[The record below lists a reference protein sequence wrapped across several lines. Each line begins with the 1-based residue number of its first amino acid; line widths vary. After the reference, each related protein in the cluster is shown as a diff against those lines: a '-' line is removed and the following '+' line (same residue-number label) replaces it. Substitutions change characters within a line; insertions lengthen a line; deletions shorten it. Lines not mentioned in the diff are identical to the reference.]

1 MPTEI
6 LPVAV
11 VVAELDAYWDGDNIT
26 KPVLIEATG
35 AGAALRIDLN
45 RGDHII
51 GYPSSPTLEETP
63 VGNWKYVNRAY
74 NVTIS
79 IQTRV
84 SRQRLYDLMAEVR
97 RVCHSRRHALA
108 NFHRWQF
115 QAFNES
121 VGEQANVWVGDA
133 SIQLINEGIL
143 AET

>member
-1 MPTEI
+1 MPTEV

-11 VVAELDAYWDGDNIT
+11 VVAELDTYWDGDNVT

-35 AGAALRIDLN
+35 AGAPLRIDLN
-45 RGDHII
+45 RGDHVI

-74 NVTIS
+74 NVTVS

-97 RVCHSRRHALA
+97 RLCHTRRHSLT
-108 NFHRWQF
+108 NFQRIQF
-115 QAFNES
+115 QSFNEG

-133 SIQLINEGIL
+133 AISLINEGIL

>member
-1 MPTEI
+1 MPTEV
-6 LPVAV
+6 LPVADV
-11 VVAELDAYWDGDNIT
+11 VSELDSQWNASNVT

-35 AGAALRIDLN
+35 AGAPLRIDLN
-45 RGDHII
+45 RGDHVI

-74 NVTIS
+74 NVTVS

-97 RVCHSRRHALA
+97 RVCHARRHSLT
-108 NFHRWQF
+108 NFQRMQF
-115 QAFNES
+115 QSFNEG

-133 SIQLINEGIL
+133 AISLINEGIL

>member
-1 MPTEI
+1 MPTEV

-11 VVAELDAYWDGDNIT
+11 VVAELDTYWDGDNIT

-35 AGAALRIDLN
+35 AGAPLRIDLN
-45 RGDHII
+45 RGDHVI

-74 NVTIS
+74 NVTVS

-97 RVCHSRRHALA
+97 RLCHTRRHSLT
-108 NFHRWQF
+108 NFQRIQF
-115 QAFNES
+115 QSFNEG

-133 SIQLINEGIL
+133 AISLINEGIL

>member
-6 LPVAV
+6 LPVADIV
-11 VVAELDAYWDGDNIT
+11 SEFDSQWNASNVT

-35 AGAALRIDLN
+35 AGAQLRIDLN
-45 RGDHII
+45 RGDHVV
-51 GYPSSPTLEETP
+51 GYPDSPTLEETP

-74 NVTIS
+74 NVSVT

-97 RVCHSRRHALA
+97 RICHSRRHS
-108 NFHRWQF
+108 FTSFQRVQF
-115 QAFNES
+115 QAFNEG
-121 VGEQANVWVGDA
+121 VGEQANVWVGDV

>member
-1 MPTEI
+1 MPTEV

-11 VVAELDAYWDGDNIT
+11 VVAEFDTYWDGDNIT

-35 AGAALRIDLN
+35 AGAPLRIDLN
-45 RGDHII
+45 RGDHVI

-74 NVTIS
+74 NVTVS

-97 RVCHSRRHALA
+97 RLCHTRRHSLT
-108 NFHRWQF
+108 NFQRIQF
-115 QAFNES
+115 QSFNEG

-133 SIQLINEGIL
+133 AISLINEGIL

>member
-1 MPTEI
+1 MPTEV
-6 LPVAV
+6 LPVADV
-11 VVAELDAYWDGDNIT
+11 VSELDSQWNASNVT
-26 KPVLIEATG
+26 KPVIIEATG
-35 AGAALRIDLN
+35 ANAPLRIDLN

-51 GYPSSPTLEETP
+51 GYPDSPTLEETP

-97 RVCHSRRHALA
+97 RVCHSRRHSLA
-108 NFHRWQF
+108 NFHRLQF
-115 QAFNES
+115 QAFNEG

-133 SIQLINEGIL
+133 SIRLINEGIL

>member
-1 MPTEI
+1 MPTEV

-11 VVAELDAYWDGDNIT
+11 VVAELDTYWNGDNIT

-35 AGAALRIDLN
+35 AGAPLRIDLN
-45 RGDHII
+45 RGDHVI

-74 NVTIS
+74 NVTVS

-97 RVCHSRRHALA
+97 RLCHTRRHSLT
-108 NFHRWQF
+108 NFQRIQF
-115 QAFNES
+115 QSFNEG

-133 SIQLINEGIL
+133 AISLINEGIL
-143 AET
+143 AEI